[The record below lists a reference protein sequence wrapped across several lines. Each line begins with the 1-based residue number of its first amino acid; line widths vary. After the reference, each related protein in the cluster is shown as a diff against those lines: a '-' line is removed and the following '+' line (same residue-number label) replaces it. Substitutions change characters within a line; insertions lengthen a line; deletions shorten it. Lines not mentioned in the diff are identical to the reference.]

1 MTSRNPPCKP
11 AQFTSGKLFTGI
23 HSVFNKLKPVLPLF
37 AGVAF
42 LSSCAAV
49 EKLKSIETDDGYTLP
64 AVENE
69 DNAALVRVRS
79 NDNPS
84 DQQFL
89 HLLIVDGE
97 TIMKLAE
104 SDRREFLL
112 DPGTYTVAVTC
123 HNVPNARVSSF
134 PPNLRVAD
142 GRDELELTVEAGDET
157 CLRVSKPILS
167 CAGLEET
174 ASSVCN

>member
-1 MTSRNPPCKP
+1 MISRNQFKP
-11 AQFTSGKLFTGI
+11 SL
-23 HSVFNKLKPVLPLF
+23 VLF
-37 AGVAF
+37 ACTAL

-49 EKLKSIETDDGYTLP
+49 EKLKSIETDDGYSLP
-64 AVENE
+64 AVEDE
-69 DNAALVRVRS
+69 DNAALIRVRS
-79 NDNPS
+79 NDNPT

-97 TIMKLAE
+97 TIMKLEE

-112 DPGTYTVAVTC
+112 DPGTYQVEVTC
-123 HNVPNARVSSF
+123 HNVPNKRVSSF

-142 GRDELELTVEAGDET
+142 GRDALELTVEAGDET

-167 CAGLEET
+167 CAGLAEA
-174 ASSVCN
+174 ASSICN